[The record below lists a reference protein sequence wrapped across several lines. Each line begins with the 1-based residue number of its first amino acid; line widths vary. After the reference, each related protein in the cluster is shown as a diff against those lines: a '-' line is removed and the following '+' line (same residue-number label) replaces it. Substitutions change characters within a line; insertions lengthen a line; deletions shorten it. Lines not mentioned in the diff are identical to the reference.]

1 MSWSG
6 VVIVSAFNR
15 FQGLTSESAE
25 VEEAFRELRH
35 RKGCGRFIVDPFPH
49 SRPGFLPFSFL
60 WAG

>member
-1 MSWSG
+1 
-6 VVIVSAFNR
+6 VIVSAFNR